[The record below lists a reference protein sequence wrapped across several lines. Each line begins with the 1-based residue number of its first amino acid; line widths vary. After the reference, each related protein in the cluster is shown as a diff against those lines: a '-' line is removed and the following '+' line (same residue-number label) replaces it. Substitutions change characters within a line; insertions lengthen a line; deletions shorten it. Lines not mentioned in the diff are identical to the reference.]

1 MELVIR
7 EVLKDDNLSLARM
20 IRRVFEEFDAP
31 TAGTVYSDPTTD
43 DLYGLFRENRS
54 VLWVAELNGEALGC
68 CGIYPTPGLD
78 QECAELVKFYL
89 DTSERGKG
97 TGKALLQR
105 SINSAR
111 DLGYNTLYLESMPHF
126 SRALGIYEGLGFKTL
141 SGPLGASGHTG
152 CDIWMLKEL

>member
-1 MELVIR
+1 MELIIR
-7 EVLKDDNLSLARM
+7 EVLKNDNPLLAKM

-78 QECAELVKFYL
+78 QRLC
-89 DTSERGKG
+89 R
-97 TGKALLQR
+97 TGKVLP
-105 SINSAR
+105 
-111 DLGYNTLYLESMPHF
+111 G
-126 SRALGIYEGLGFKTL
+126 GV
-141 SGPLGASGHTG
+141 
-152 CDIWMLKEL
+152 

>member
-7 EVLKDDNLSLARM
+7 EVLKEDNPLLAKM
-20 IRRVFEEFDAP
+20 IRRVFEEFNAP

-43 DLYGLFRENRS
+43 DLYGLFREKRS

-89 DTSERGKG
+89 DVSERGKG

-105 SINSAR
+105 SIHSAR

-126 SRALGIYEGLGFKTL
+126 SRALGIYEALGFKTL
-141 SGPLGASGHTG
+141 AGPLGSSGHTG